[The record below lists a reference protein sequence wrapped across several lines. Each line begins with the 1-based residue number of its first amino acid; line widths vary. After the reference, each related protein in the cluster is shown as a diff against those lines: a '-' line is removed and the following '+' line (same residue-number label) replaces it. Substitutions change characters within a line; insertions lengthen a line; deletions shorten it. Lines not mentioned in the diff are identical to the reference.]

1 VELSDGSAMYLPT
14 SRRYAPSGK
23 LLGRAGLEPD
33 VLVESVPEEGGYG
46 GESQFNRA
54 YEYLDAEL
62 PPFR

>member
-1 VELSDGSAMYLPT
+1 
-14 SRRYAPSGK
+14 
-23 LLGRAGLEPD
+23 
-33 VLVESVPEEGGYG
+33 VPEEEGYG